1 MHNMISIAEAPVG
14 ALSRIPAPCQV
25 SNPKI
30 SNTINYH
37 ESLER
42 RISTASLQ
50 PAAYQGPKG
59 RGKLR
64 ASIPGLDRRMESPRA
79 RRSGV
84 KSESCRSTMP
94 ERLSLRWVGRIL
106 GSTVSHEPSCPSRLH
121 LLHHGASTQT
131 TSPGASKDFGQAH
144 S

>member
-1 MHNMISIAEAPVG
+1 MHNMISIAGAPVR

-25 SNPKI
+25 SNPTI
-30 SNTINYH
+30 SSTINYH

-42 RISTASLQ
+42 RISTAPLQ

-59 RGKLR
+59 RGKLS

-79 RRSGV
+79 GRSGV
-84 KSESCRSTMP
+84 KSESCRSTTP
-94 ERLSLRWVGRIL
+94 ERLLSRWVGRIL

-121 LLHHGASTQT
+121 VLHYGASTQT
-131 TSPGASKDFGQAH
+131 TTPSSSKDFGQAH